1 MYMLFATWITL
12 GFPNVNIGEHF
23 LYVYKDKE
31 ECEWAKEWVEQ
42 NNPDRN
48 RFIEFECREV

>member
-1 MYMLFATWITL
+1 MYMLFVTWITL
-12 GFPNVNIGEHF
+12 GFPNVNVGEHF

-31 ECEWAKEWVEQ
+31 QCEWAKDWVEQ